1 MIKSFLTLG
10 LISSTL
16 CISALAA
23 ENDAVYDPVLVEID
37 GTKITLGEFEQKQ
50 PNALFQARN
59 TFYDTERKAVD
70 KFIDTYLLERQAQKE
85 NVTVPELF
93 ERHVNAAL
101 PPDPSDDA
109 LRVFYEGIPKVQ
121 QSFEEI
127 RGRILETIRQTRI
140 EKAKAAYIKSLRDAA
155 KVAVV
160 IGAPRAPVSLKDTPV
175 RGAAKAPV
183 TIVEFAD
190 YECPY
195 CQQIHAVLE
204 KVEADFKDKVAFAY
218 KDSPLPMHPHAQK
231 AAEAAHCAGTQGK
244 YWEYHDALFV
254 DRKLEIAQLKDA
266 ARSLNLD
273 TEAFDK
279 CLDSGETAGIV
290 KSQLGEAT
298 SYNIQGT
305 PSFLINGRFFEGVLS
320 YDQLRTAIEEE
331 LSASSARRA
340 ETAQR

>member
-1 MIKSFLTLG
+1 MIKSLLTLG
-10 LISSTL
+10 LVSSSL
-16 CISALAA
+16 CISAFAA
-23 ENDAVYDPVLVEID
+23 ENDPVVVEID
-37 GTKITLGEFEQKQ
+37 GAKITLSEFEQKQ

-70 KFIDTYLLERQAQKE
+70 KFVDTYLLEKQAQKE
-85 NVTVPELF
+85 NVTVTELL
-93 ERHVNAAL
+93 EKHVNAAL

-121 QSFEEI
+121 QPFEEI
-127 RGRILETIRQTRI
+127 RTRILETIRQTRL
-140 EKAKAAYIKSLRDAA
+140 EKAKAAYIKSLHDAA
-155 KVAVV
+155 KISMA
-160 IGAPRAPVSLKDTPV
+160 IATPRAPVSLKDTPV
-175 RGAAKAPV
+175 RGAAQAPV

-218 KDSPLPMHPHAQK
+218 KDTPLPMHSHAEK

-244 YWEYHDALFV
+244 YWEYHDSLFENK
-254 DRKLEIAQLKDA
+254 KLEIAQLKDA

-273 TEAFDK
+273 AEAFDK

-290 KSQLGEAT
+290 KSQLTEAT
-298 SYNIQGT
+298 TYNIQGT

-331 LSASSARRA
+331 LNASSARRA

>member
-16 CISALAA
+16 CISAFAA
-23 ENDAVYDPVLVEID
+23 ENDDPVIVEID

-50 PNALFQARN
+50 PNVLFQARN
-59 TFYDTERKAVD
+59 TFYDTERKAAD
-70 KFIDTYLLERQAQKE
+70 KFVDTYLLERQAQKE
-85 NVTVPELF
+85 NLTVPELI
-93 ERHVNAAL
+93 ERHAKAAL

-127 RGRILETIRQTRI
+127 RTRILDTIRQTRL
-140 EKAKAAYIKSLRDAA
+140 EKAKAAYLKSLRDAA
-155 KVAVV
+155 KVAVM
-160 IGAPRAPVSLKDTPV
+160 ISAPRAPVSLKDTPI

-204 KVEADFKDKVAFAY
+204 KVEADYKDKIAFAY
-218 KDSPLPMHPHAQK
+218 KDTPLPMHSHAEK

-244 YWEYHDALFV
+244 YWEYHDALFEG
-254 DRKLEIAQLKDA
+254 RKLETAQLKDT

-273 TEAFDK
+273 GEAFDK
-279 CLDSGETAGIV
+279 CLDSGETSEIV
-290 KSQLGEAT
+290 KSQLSEAT
-298 SYNIQGT
+298 TYNIQGT
-305 PSFLINGRFFEGVLS
+305 PSFLINGRFFEGVLT

-331 LSASSARRA
+331 LSASSNHRA